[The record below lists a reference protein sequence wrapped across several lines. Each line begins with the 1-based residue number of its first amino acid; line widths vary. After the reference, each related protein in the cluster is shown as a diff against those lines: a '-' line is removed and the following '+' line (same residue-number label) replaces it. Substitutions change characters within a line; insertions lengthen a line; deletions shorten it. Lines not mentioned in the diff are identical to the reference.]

1 MKTVLPIVLLLMLNF
16 FAYSQHKTIPETS
29 KAGEPENTVSA
40 DSIALIDDLA
50 SGLISEDS
58 ISSPFFIKKTDSTT
72 NKVKFI
78 LKDQPLAAYYD
89 SLALRK
95 FYGFGL
101 YDSVQTVVD
110 FKDVDNNIP
119 LDLPTDTLK
128 ARLALLDAKTPF
140 HVVYNPILEQVIHTF
155 LKKRR
160 KSLQRLMNLSEYY
173 FPLFEKELDA
183 KDIPLEIKYLAI
195 VESALNPLAK
205 SRVGATGLWQF
216 MFQTGKLYGL
226 ELNSYVDDR
235 SDPVKSTVAATRYL
249 SDMYQIFG
257 DWDLVLAA
265 YNSGPGNVNKAIR
278 RSGGYQNY
286 WNLRPYLPRET
297 QGYLPAFLATMY
309 IFEYAEEHGFERGR
323 EQIKLFE
330 TDTVYV
336 KQTLPLKKVSE
347 ILGISE
353 GDLAFLNPSY
363 KIKTVPYVKG
373 KSYSLRL
380 PKMHAGLF
388 VNNESDIYAYLQ
400 GEAEKGEKPLPEFTE
415 LSASTVYRVRSG
427 DNLGVIARRYGTTV
441 NNLKRWNGLK
451 SNMLRVGQRLTV
463 YAKNPS
469 VTTVKTTN
477 STSVDNQKN
486 VENNNERH
494 YIVRSGDSLWS
505 IAQKFPGISVEDI
518 KKWNDI
524 RGNQLKPGMK
534 LKLKS

>member
-1 MKTVLPIVLLLMLNF
+1 MKTVFPLVFLLMLNF
-16 FAYSQHKTIPETS
+16 FAYSQHKTVPETS

-40 DSIALIDDLA
+40 DSIALIEDLA

-72 NKVKFI
+72 NKVRFI

-119 LDLPTDTLK
+119 LYLPTDTLK

-183 KDIPLEIKYLAI
+183 QDIPLEIKYLAI

-216 MFQTGKLYGL
+216 MFQTGKMYGL

-309 IFEYAEEHGFERGR
+309 IFEYAEQHGFERGR

-330 TDTVYV
+330 TDTIRV
-336 KQTLPLKKVSE
+336 KQALPLKKVSE

-363 KIKTVPYVKG
+363 KIKTVPYIKG
-373 KSYSLRL
+373 KTYTLRL

-463 YAKNPS
+463 YAKNPG
-469 VTTVKTTN
+469 VAAVKTPN
-477 STSVDNQKN
+477 STSVSNQKN
-486 VENNNERH
+486 VENDNERH

-505 IAQKFPGISVEDI
+505 IAQKFPGVSVEDI

-524 RGNQLKPGMK
+524 RSNRLKPGMK

>member
-1 MKTVLPIVLLLMLNF
+1 MKNISLFSMLLLLNF
-16 FAYSQHKTIPETS
+16 FAYSQHKVIAEKTAESIKVDTIS
-29 KAGEPENTVSA
+29 K
-40 DSIALIDDLA
+40 DSIAVIDDLA
-50 SGLISEDS
+50 SSLISEDS
-58 ISSPFFIKKTDSTT
+58 ISSPFFIKKIDSTT
-72 NKVKFI
+72 RKVKFV
-78 LKDQPLAAYYD
+78 LRDQPIAAYYD
-89 SLALRK
+89 SLVLRK

-110 FKDVDNNIP
+110 FKDVDNDFL

-140 HVVYNPILEQVIHTF
+140 NVVYNPILEQVIHTF

-183 KDIPLEIKYLAI
+183 HNVPLEIKYLAI
-195 VESALNPLAK
+195 VESALNPLAR

-235 SDPVKSTVAATRYL
+235 SDPVKSTAAAARYL
-249 SDMYQIFG
+249 SDMFQIFG

-297 QGYLPAFLATMY
+297 QGYLPAFLATLY
-309 IFEYAEEHGFERGR
+309 IFEYAEEHGFQKGR
-323 EQIKLFE
+323 EQISLFE
-330 TDTVYV
+330 TDTIVV
-336 KQTLPLKKVSE
+336 KQNLPLKKVSE
-347 ILGISE
+347 ILNISE
-353 GDLAFLNPSY
+353 DDLAFLNPSY
-363 KIKTVPYVKG
+363 KIKTIPYVKG
-373 KSYSLRL
+373 KSYTLRL

-388 VNNESDIYAYLQ
+388 VNNETDIYAYLQ
-400 GEAEKGEKPLPEFTE
+400 SESEKTEKPLPEFTDV
-415 LSASTVYRVRSG
+415 SSSVVYRVRSG
-427 DNLGVIARRYGTTV
+427 DNLGAIANKYGTTV
-441 NNLKRWNGLK
+441 NNLKRWNGLR

-463 YAKNPS
+463 YAKNPNVS
-469 VTTVKTTN
+469 TVKVTNTTN
-477 STSVDNQKN
+477 VNNQKN
-486 VENNNERH
+486 TESNNERN

-505 IAQKFPGISVEDI
+505 IAQKFPGVSVEDI

>member
-1 MKTVLPIVLLLMLNF
+1 MKIVLLLVLLLMLNAL
-16 FAYSQHKTIPETS
+16 AYSQQKTLPETS
-29 KAGEPENTVSA
+29 TENTIPA
-40 DSIALIDDLA
+40 DSIALIDNLA

-58 ISSPFFIKKTDSTT
+58 ISSPFFIKKTDSST

-78 LKDQPLAAYYD
+78 LKDLPLAAYYD
-89 SLALRK
+89 SLTLRK
-95 FYGFGL
+95 FYGTGL
-101 YDSVQTVVD
+101 YDSLQTIVG
-110 FKDVDNNIP
+110 FKDVDLNFPI
-119 LDLPTDTLK
+119 DLPTDTLK
-128 ARLALLDAKTPF
+128 ARLARLDAKTPF

-183 KDIPLEIKYLAI
+183 QNVPLEIKYLAI
-195 VESALNPLAK
+195 IESALNPLAR

-249 SDMYQIFG
+249 SDMYQVFG

-286 WNLRPYLPRET
+286 WNLRLYLPRET

-309 IFEYAEEHGFERGR
+309 IFEYAEQHGFERGR

-330 TDTVYV
+330 TDTIHV
-336 KQTLPLKKVSE
+336 KQNLPLKKVSE

-353 GDLAFLNPSY
+353 DDLAFLNPSY
-363 KIKTVPYVKG
+363 KIKTIPYIKG
-373 KSYSLRL
+373 KSYTLRL

-388 VNNESDIYAYLQ
+388 VNNETDIYAYLK
-400 GEAEKGEKPLPEFTE
+400 EESEKTEKPLPEFTE
-415 LSASTVYRVRSG
+415 LSSSTVYRVRSG
-427 DNLGVIARRYGTTV
+427 DNLGAIANRHGTTV
-441 NNLKRWNGLK
+441 NHLKRWNGLK
-451 SNMLRVGQRLTV
+451 SNMLRVGQRLTI
-463 YAKNPS
+463 YTNNPG
-469 VTTVKTTN
+469 VKTVKTEN
-477 STSVDNQKN
+477 STRTDNIKTA
-486 VENNNERH
+486 EISDEMH

-505 IAQKFPGISVEDI
+505 ISQKFPGISVEDI

-524 RGNQLKPGMK
+524 RGNKLKPGMK

>member
-1 MKTVLPIVLLLMLNF
+1 MKIVFPFVLLLMLNT
-16 FAYSQHKTIPETS
+16 FAYSQLKTLPEAS
-29 KAGEPENTVSA
+29 KVKESESTISA

-50 SGLISEDS
+50 SGLISQDS
-58 ISSPFFIKKTDSTT
+58 LSSPFFIKKIDGTT

-89 SLALRK
+89 SLTLRK

-101 YDSVQTVVD
+101 YDSVQTIVD

-183 KDIPLEIKYLAI
+183 QNIPLEIKYLAI
-195 VESALNPLAK
+195 VESALNPLAR

-235 SDPVKSTVAATRYL
+235 SDPIKSTVAASRYL

-309 IFEYAEEHGFERGR
+309 IFEYAEQHGFERGR

-330 TDTVYV
+330 TDTILV
-336 KQTLPLKKVSE
+336 KQSLPLKKVSE
-347 ILGISE
+347 ILDISE
-353 GDLAFLNPSY
+353 DDLAFLNPSY
-363 KIKTVPYVKG
+363 KVKTIPYVQG
-373 KSYSLRL
+373 KSYTLRL

-388 VNNESDIYAYLQ
+388 VNNESDIYAYLKD
-400 GEAEKGEKPLPEFTE
+400 ESEKTEKPLPEFTE
-415 LSASTVYRVRSG
+415 LSSSTVYRVRSG
-427 DNLGVIARRYGTTV
+427 DNLGAIANRYGTTV
-441 NNLKRWNGLK
+441 NNLKRWNGLR

-463 YAKNPS
+463 YANNPS
-469 VTTVKTTN
+469 VKTVNTVN
-477 STSVDNQKN
+477 STRVDNKKTA
-486 VENNNERH
+486 ESGNEQH
-494 YIVRSGDSLWS
+494 YVVRSGDSLWS
-505 IAQKFPGISVEDI
+505 IAQKFPGVSVEDI

-524 RGNQLKPGMK
+524 RGNNLKPGMK

>member
-1 MKTVLPIVLLLMLNF
+1 MKNISLFTMLLLLNL
-16 FAYSQHKTIPETS
+16 FAYSQHKVIAEKTAESIKIDTIS
-29 KAGEPENTVSA
+29 K
-40 DSIALIDDLA
+40 DSIAVIDDLA
-50 SGLISEDS
+50 SSLISEDS
-58 ISSPFFIKKTDSTT
+58 ISSPFFIKKIDSTT
-72 NKVKFI
+72 RKVKFV
-78 LKDQPLAAYYD
+78 LRDQPIAAYYD
-89 SLALRK
+89 SLVLRK

-110 FKDVDNNIP
+110 FKDVDKDFL

-140 HVVYNPILEQVIHTF
+140 NVVYNPILEQVIHTF

-183 KDIPLEIKYLAI
+183 QNVPLEIKYLAI
-195 VESALNPLAK
+195 VESALNPLAR

-235 SDPVKSTVAATRYL
+235 SDPVKSTAAAARYL

-297 QGYLPAFLATMY
+297 QGYLPAFLATLY
-309 IFEYAEEHGFERGR
+309 IFEYAEEHGFQKGR
-323 EQIKLFE
+323 EQISLFE
-330 TDTVYV
+330 TDTIVV
-336 KQTLPLKKVSE
+336 KQNLPLKKVSE
-347 ILGISE
+347 ILNISE
-353 GDLAFLNPSY
+353 DDLAFLNPSY
-363 KIKTVPYVKG
+363 KIKTIPYVKG
-373 KSYSLRL
+373 KSYTLRL

-388 VNNESDIYAYLQ
+388 VNNETDIYAYLQ
-400 GEAEKGEKPLPEFTE
+400 SESEKTEKPLPEFTDV
-415 LSASTVYRVRSG
+415 SSSVVYRVRSG
-427 DNLGVIARRYGTTV
+427 DNLGAIANKYGTTV
-441 NNLKRWNGLK
+441 NNLKRWNGLR
-451 SNMLRVGQRLTV
+451 SNMLSVGQRLTV
-463 YAKNPS
+463 YAKNPNVS
-469 VTTVKTTN
+469 TVKVTN
-477 STSVDNQKN
+477 TANVNNQKN
-486 VENNNERH
+486 TESNDERH
-494 YIVRSGDSLWS
+494 YVVRSGDSLWS
-505 IAQKFPGISVEDI
+505 IAQKFPGVSVEDI

>member
-1 MKTVLPIVLLLMLNF
+1 MKNVFLFSLILMLNF
-16 FAYSQHKTIPETS
+16 FAYSQQKTIPETS
-29 KAGEPENTVSA
+29 KVKELENTVPS
-40 DSIALIDDLA
+40 DSIALIEDLA

-89 SLALRK
+89 SLTLRK

-101 YDSVQTVVD
+101 YDSVQTVVG
-110 FKDVDNNIP
+110 FKEVDNNFF

-128 ARLALLDAKTPF
+128 ARLARIDAKTPF
-140 HVVYNPILEQVIHTF
+140 HVEYNPILEQVIHSF

-160 KSLQRLMNLSEYY
+160 KSLQRLINLSEYY

-183 KDIPLEIKYLAI
+183 QNVPLEIKYLAI
-195 VESALNPLAK
+195 VESALNPLAR

-309 IFEYAEEHGFERGR
+309 IFEYAEEHGFQKGR
-323 EQIKLFE
+323 EQISLFE
-330 TDTVYV
+330 TDTIVV

-347 ILGISE
+347 ILNISE
-353 GDLAFLNPSY
+353 EDLAFLNPSY

-373 KSYSLRL
+373 KAYTLRL

-400 GEAEKGEKPLPEFTE
+400 GESEKTEKPLPEFTDV
-415 LSASTVYRVRSG
+415 SSSVVYKVRSG
-427 DNLGVIARRYGTTV
+427 DNLGAIANKYGTTV
-441 NNLKRWNGLK
+441 SNLKRWNGLK
-451 SNMLRVGQRLTV
+451 SNMLRIGQRLTV
-463 YAKNPS
+463 YAKNPN
-469 VTTVKTTN
+469 VTTVKVSNTA
-477 STSVDNQKN
+477 SVNPQKN
-486 VENNNERH
+486 AESDNERH

-505 IAQKFPGISVEDI
+505 IAQKFPGVSVEDI